1 MEVIP
6 AVVPVVVVEVVPVIV
21 PVVVVEIILA
31 VIPVV
36 VVEVIPVIVPVV
48 VVEVVLDIIPVIV
61 VEIIA
66 AVIVSAVPLGL
77 GHLAGD
83 GVHFILVLD
92 AVQHELQLILAVR
105 QVVLPLD
112 KLQVIP
118 L

>member
-1 MEVIP
+1 MEVVL
-6 AVVPVVVVEVVPVIV
+6 AVVPVIVVEIVLTVVPIVVVEVVPVVVPIV
-21 PVVVVEIILA
+21 VEVVPAVDPIVVVEIIA
-31 VIPVV
+31 V
-36 VVEVIPVIVPVV
+36 
-48 VVEVVLDIIPVIV
+48 
-61 VEIIA
+61 
-66 AVIVSAVPLGL
+66 VIVSAVPLGL

-105 QVVLPLD
+105 QVILPLD